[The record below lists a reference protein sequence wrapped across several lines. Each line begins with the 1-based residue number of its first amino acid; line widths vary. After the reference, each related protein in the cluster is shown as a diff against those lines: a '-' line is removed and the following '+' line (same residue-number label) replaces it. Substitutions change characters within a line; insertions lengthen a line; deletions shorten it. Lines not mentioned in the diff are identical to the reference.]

1 MKRVLLTALILV
13 IATPMLAGWYPT
25 FNPRNVRIAVGETS
39 VIIVQA
45 RWSGIAFPEL
55 PTWRFA
61 TVDSNVAVGEIE
73 MHTTNPVDLPITGV
87 APGETSIAQR
97 ANGRFVGS
105 SFVNVT
111 VYCAEEPPLTAA
123 EPRIESRL
131 GEEITLRAMSPIAAR
146 SRFLWYAGRVGD
158 SSRPIPFGGT
168 ELTFAPESSGT
179 HHYWVMATSACSS
192 SSVEFEVVVKPARRR
207 AVR

>member
-1 MKRVLLTALILV
+1 MKRVALVLALLALT
-13 IATPMLAGWYPT
+13 TPLLAGWYPT

-39 VIIVQA
+39 IITVQA

-55 PTWRFA
+55 PTWSFA
-61 TVDSNVAVGEIE
+61 TVDSNVAIGEIE
-73 MHTTNPVDLPITGV
+73 MHTTKPVELPVTGI

-111 VYCAEEPPLTAA
+111 VYCADEPSLTAA

-131 GEEITLRAMSPIAAR
+131 GEEVTLRAMSPIAER
-146 SRFLWYAGRVGD
+146 SRFLWYAGRIGD
-158 SSRPIPFGGT
+158 TARPIPFGGT

-179 HHYWVMATSACSS
+179 HHYWVMATTACRT

-207 AVR
+207 SVR